1 MFSFFLLKPFNVHIG
16 YFNFLLNLIIEVNPF
31 GFYTLYAVSEIIK
44 KNVLITSRYAI
55 YKACAMKI

>member
-1 MFSFFLLKPFNVHIG
+1 MHIG